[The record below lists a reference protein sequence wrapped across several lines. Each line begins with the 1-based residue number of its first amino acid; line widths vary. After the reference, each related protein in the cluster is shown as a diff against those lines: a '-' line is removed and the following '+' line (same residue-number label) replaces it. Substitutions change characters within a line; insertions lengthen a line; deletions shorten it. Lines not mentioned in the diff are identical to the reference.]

1 VSTDQNGIFRV
12 GRFFSVDQGTGTVTF
27 SASLAL
33 SDVDGLG
40 FKRGVVI
47 TEFSTDTA
55 MVDNAS
61 DTVPTESAVRGY
73 VNRRLGYDVNGTAV
87 SNILGPG
94 VLAPNGAVPM
104 TDDLNAAGNTITNL
118 GVPTGSSD
126 AATKAYVDVGRGEID
141 EISDLRSLS
150 YEDYAANQV
159 LVSTGKKKLIVSAG
173 SILGGGFAIGEVITG
188 SISGATGTIVDYV
201 DGLTGIEGNI
211 VEITYDVLTGVFSD
225 GKPADGPAA
234 DVLTAPGGKQGN
246 VIDGPV
252 DEWANGV
259 ADAGSDITI
268 TTARVNAGQ
277 ATRHVTIDMALSAG
291 AIINQDVSGTAQIQ
305 QSKLN
310 LEAATTRVDATGISQ
325 SDLGSASFDS
335 GKFTITDGWVTVKT
349 GSANLADI
357 ESIATD
363 TVLGRSAAG
372 TGAVTA
378 ISFATVVDEGLGLA
392 DGDFA
397 TEILEAADSG
407 EALIK
412 TGAGAYGIT
421 NVTKTGEVNSIV
433 KTDATGKIQ
442 ANSLILGGDA
452 SYEVLS
458 LDTLTLQ
465 VKTPA
470 QGTIFTAA
478 GGSAGT
484 GAIGDAGYIAPTY
497 PDMIVNGSIG
507 IGGTGITES
516 ILQSTSNFNG
526 EKALGVDWIYSSF
539 IEAPGE
545 KGAASTAIAIGA
557 NTGKTTAGQ
566 VAIIT
571 ADTGSASSVASA
583 IFSSTGVVPDTD
595 DTYDIGSATKKYAS
609 VYATLFRGTAT
620 ESYYADLAENYL
632 ADAEYAP
639 GTVIEFGG
647 DAEVTQS
654 TTHGTHRVAG
664 VVSTNPAHL
673 MNSHCEGDNVVAVAL
688 QGRVPC
694 NVIGKVVKGDM
705 LVASNVPGY
714 AVVNNTPAVGSV
726 IGKALGTKLDG
737 ERGTVEVVVGK
748 H

>member
-1 VSTDQNGIFRV
+1 L
-12 GRFFSVDQGTGTVTF
+12 GTGTVTF

-73 VNRRLGYDVNGTAV
+73 VNRRLGYDVTGAPVANK
-87 SNILGPG
+87 LGPG

-118 GVPTGSSD
+118 SEPVNVGD
-126 AATKAYVDVGRGEID
+126 AATKAYVDSGRGDND
-141 EISDLRSLS
+141 EIKDLRSVE
-150 YEDYAANQV
+150 YNDYQEGQLIVA
-159 LVSTGKKKLIVSAG
+159 TGKKKLILEAG
-173 SILGGGFAIGEVITG
+173 SILGGGFVASDVISG
-188 SISGATGTIVDYV
+188 SISGATGTVIDVQT
-201 DGLTGIEGNI
+201 GLVGIEGDI
-211 VEITYDVLTGVFSD
+211 VEITYTPLTGEFSD
-225 GKPADGPAA
+225 GKPADGLAA

-246 VIDGPV
+246 VIDGPI

-259 ADAGSDITI
+259 ANPASDISII
-268 TTARVNAGQ
+268 TNRTGGP
-277 ATRHVTIDMALSAG
+277 TRQTTLNLQIKG
-291 AIINQDVSGTAQIQ
+291 AAITNSEISGTAQIA

-310 LEAATTRVDATGISQ
+310 LESATTRADATGISQ
-325 SDLGSASFDS
+325 SDLGVVSFDS
-335 GKFTITDGWVTVKT
+335 TKFSVTNGWVTTAT
-349 GSANLADI
+349 GSILLTDI
-357 ESIATD
+357 QNINTD
-363 TVLGRSAAG
+363 TVLGRSAVG
-372 TGAVTA
+372 SGAVSA
-378 ISFATVVDEGLGLA
+378 IPFSTVVDEGTGLLDA
-392 DGDFA
+392 DFT
-397 TEILEAADSG
+397 TEILAASDAG
-407 EALIK
+407 QALIK
-412 TGAGAYGIT
+412 TGTGTYSIT

-433 KTDATGKIQ
+433 KTDANGTIQ

-458 LDTLTLQ
+458 LDSLTLN

-470 QGTIFTAA
+470 QGLVFTAV
-478 GGSAGT
+478 GGSGAGT
-484 GAIGDAGYIAPTY
+484 PGATY
-497 PDMIVNGSIG
+497 PDMLVKGSIG
-507 IGGTGITES
+507 IGGTTITQS
-516 ILQSTSNFNG
+516 ILQSTSNFNN
-526 EKALGVDWIYSSF
+526 EKRLGVDWIYSSF

-545 KGAASTAIAIGA
+545 KGAASTGLAIGA

-566 VAIIT
+566 VAVIT
-571 ADTGSASSVASA
+571 ADTGSASSVTPA
-583 IFSSTGVVPDTD
+583 IFSSTGIVPDTD
-595 DTYDIGSATKKYAS
+595 NTYDIGSATKKYKD

-639 GTVIEFGG
+639 GTVVEFGG
-647 DAEVTQS
+647 AAEITQS

-673 MNSHCEGDNVVAVAL
+673 MNSHCEGDNVAAIAL

-694 NVIGKVVKGDM
+694 NVIGKVAKGDM

-714 AVVNNTPAVGSV
+714 AIVNNTPTVGSV
-726 IGKALGTKLDG
+726 IGKALEDKLDG
-737 ERGTVEVVVGK
+737 DRGTVEVVVGK